1 MTNDILSKYQTSK
14 NGLGESE
21 VRKRQEKYG
30 PNKLLE
36 QKPKSPVFLFFEQFV
51 DVLIAL
57 LIIAAIAAYAIGD
70 VIDAGVIILAIL
82 LNVIMGFIQEYRS
95 QKAVEMLKTL
105 ITKHAIVKR
114 DGEIKTIDSE
124 ELTIGDIVLLEEG
137 IKVPADLILIESNNL
152 IVDESSLTG
161 ESEGV
166 NKNMGDESYM
176 DSNILSG
183 NAVGVVSNIGMSTS
197 IGKIAEVVQQESSET
212 PLQNKVDRLGKSLSA
227 IAIIVCIVVFFLE

>member
-1 MTNDILSKYQTSK
+1 MTNEILSKYQTSK

-82 LNVIMGFIQEYRS
+82 LNVIMGFIDDFPNSIKSFGLTNPTVSVINRF
-95 QKAVEMLKTL
+95 
-105 ITKHAIVKR
+105 KR
-114 DGEIKTIDSE
+114 FKEI
-124 ELTIGDIVLLEEG
+124 
-137 IKVPADLILIESNNL
+137 
-152 IVDESSLTG
+152 
-161 ESEGV
+161 
-166 NKNMGDESYM
+166 
-176 DSNILSG
+176 
-183 NAVGVVSNIGMSTS
+183 
-197 IGKIAEVVQQESSET
+197 
-212 PLQNKVDRLGKSLSA
+212 
-227 IAIIVCIVVFFLE
+227 